1 MMDMPEHLVYGDV
14 KMIREIILN
23 NCYTGRYIDDD
34 DPEASV
40 TILDFISPK
49 DPFELVV
56 FH

>member
-1 MMDMPEHLVYGDV
+1 MERLGDLASGDV

-40 TILDFISPK
+40 IILDFISPK
-49 DPFELVV
+49 DPFELVI

>member
-1 MMDMPEHLVYGDV
+1 MMGTQEHSVFGSV

-34 DPEASV
+34 DPDASV
-40 TILDFISPK
+40 IILDFISPK
-49 DPFELVV
+49 DPFEMIV